1 VIARVVVLALALLA
15 APALAD
21 AADPK
26 APAPATPPPP
36 VLPGLHP
43 PMPPAPPAAPSGE
56 LDCKACHQREHSGV
70 VRMYLGTGGRGT
82 PRMPSHMAA
91 LRVEC
96 VACHVEPKEVPG
108 AAQIVGQTFKVGE
121 KACLECHGEK
131 YRGMMDRWTTT
142 LAKMHGIVEGKLTAA
157 RAALEASPKSPN
169 AARVRKLLEDGEYNA
184 RFVKL
189 ARGAHNP
196 FYAADLL
203 KLANGW
209 ADESLAALGKPAA
222 KVEDVLVRGGYCAVL
237 CHEQAGV
244 KLPATVTFNKQ
255 TVPHAKHVTEFG
267 ATCTVCHST
276 ETHKAVTA
284 KPADCATCHHGPGN
298 ERCES
303 CHKVQSAFY
312 RGTAPTKLVQMEPN
326 VMVNAVTCVG
336 CHDMA
341 KKHSR
346 GAVNQ
351 KCLACHDKDYEN
363 FTTEWTAGMDAEVKK
378 TTAALR
384 DAETAVQ
391 KTRRGGRK
399 TPEADAL
406 LKEAREALALVT
418 RARGA
423 HNPPAAEALLAA
435 AREKAAAAVARTK

>member
-1 VIARVVVLALALLA
+1 VIARVVLLALALLA
-15 APALAD
+15 APAV

-26 APAPATPPPP
+26 APPATPPGP

-43 PMPPAPPAAPSGE
+43 PLPPAPPAAPSGD
-56 LDCKACHQREHSGV
+56 LDCKSCHQREHSGI

-82 PRMPSHMAA
+82 PRMPNHMAE

-131 YRGMMDRWTTT
+131 YKGMMARWTTT
-142 LAKMHGIVEGKLTAA
+142 LAKMQDIVDGKLGVARPAVQAAPPSPKQA
-157 RAALEASPKSPN
+157 RAK
-169 AARVRKLLEDGEYNA
+169 KLLDDAEYNL
-184 RFVKL
+184 RFVRL

-209 ADESLAALGKPAA
+209 VDEILVTLGKPPV
-222 KVEDVLVRGGYCAVL
+222 KVDDVLVRGGYCAVL
-237 CHEQAGV
+237 CHEQAAV
-244 KLPATVTFNKQ
+244 KVPATVTFGTQK
-255 TVPHAKHVTEFG
+255 VPHARHVTEFG
-267 ATCTVCHST
+267 ATCTVCHSA

-284 KPADCATCHHGPGN
+284 KTADCASCHHSPAN

-303 CHKVQSAFY
+303 CHRAQSAFY
-312 RGTAPTKLVQMEPN
+312 RGTVDTKLAKVEPN
-326 VMVNAVTCVG
+326 SMVNAVGCVG

-341 KKHSR
+341 QKHSR
-346 GAVNQ
+346 AAVGQ
-351 KCLACHDKDYEN
+351 KCLACHDKSYEG
-363 FTTEWTAGMDAEVKK
+363 FATEWTSGLDAEVKK
-378 TTAALR
+378 ATAAVR

-391 KTRRGGRK
+391 KARRGGRK

-406 LKEAREALALVT
+406 LKEARDALTLVT

-423 HNPPAAEALLAA
+423 HNPPAAEALLTA
-435 AREKAAAAVARTK
+435 AREKAAAATERAK